1 MNVRIPY
8 QLRSVYQF
16 FKDTRGAV
24 SIEMVIWLPVFTL
37 LLGVVADAAL
47 IFSKQA
53 QVLRIVQDANRAT
66 SIGRLVTSAE
76 TEAFIAN
83 RISQIS
89 PNALIVTTIQ
99 AGIIS
104 STVTM
109 PASDLTATS
118 LVAAF
123 SSIDVSVSSQ
133 HLSEA

>member
-1 MNVRIPY
+1 MTMRVPLR
-8 QLRSVYQF
+8 LRSVYQF
-16 FKDTRGAV
+16 IQDTRGAV
-24 SIEMVIWLPVFTL
+24 SIEMVIWLPVFVL
-37 LLGVVADAAL
+37 LLGLVSDATL

-66 SIGRLVTSAE
+66 SIGRLVSTAE
-76 TEAFIAN
+76 TEAFIAS

-89 PNALIVTTIQ
+89 PHATIMTTIQ
-99 AGIIS
+99 GGIIS

-118 LVAAF
+118 LIAAF

-133 HLSEA
+133 HMSEA